1 MGANR
6 VAVQLLAAI
15 QRLVSPLRGS
25 SRVPSL
31 PRVALAQ
38 PRFTHGY
45 HRWAATQPLRLWSL
59 LLGVCCF
66 FGVWQSE
73 LGASEKLT
81 LKEARDLALRQHPRI
96 TAAEFKA
103 LAAKQAVLQARA
115 AMLPS
120 FSLNAVAVG
129 AADANTRYGAP
140 GGINNPA
147 IFERAAGGLN
157 ISQLLTDF
165 GRTDNLVGGAKDKA
179 RAEEAG
185 TDTARAQL
193 LLAVSAAYFGAQ
205 QAQAVLRVVD
215 QTVTNRQT
223 LLDQVSALAK
233 NQLKSDLD
241 VSFARVAL
249 EEARLLQLR
258 ARNDLEAAFTALGT
272 LLGEREQRRFTL
284 AEELSPARPPA
295 DAAPLVA
302 DALGRRPELERLR
315 AERDAAQ
322 KQARADRAAHYPT
335 LNALAGVGV
344 IPVHDSRMEDTYA
357 TAGVV
362 FNLPLF
368 TGGRDTARQKEAE
381 LKAKASEEGLKDEE
395 NNVIRDVRLALL
407 RAQHAHE
414 RLALTAKLL
423 DHARI
428 AHDLAAARYRLGAS
442 SITELNQA
450 QLNLTAAEIA
460 QATAQYDYLLL
471 REALAYQSGSL
482 NAR

>member
-1 MGANR
+1 
-6 VAVQLLAAI
+6 LD
-15 QRLVSPLRGS
+15 
-25 SRVPSL
+25 
-31 PRVALAQ
+31 
-38 PRFTHGY
+38 
-45 HRWAATQPLRLWSL
+45 
-59 LLGVCCF
+59 
-66 FGVWQSE
+66 

-103 LAAKQAVLQARA
+103 LAARQAVLQTRA
-115 AMLPS
+115 ALLPA

-129 AADANTRYGAP
+129 AADANTRYAAP

-147 IFERAAGGLN
+147 IFERATAGLN
-157 ISQLLTDF
+157 ISQLLADF
-165 GRTDNLVGGAKDKA
+165 GRTDNLLGSAKEKA

-193 LLAVSAAYFGAQ
+193 VLAVSAAYFGAQ
-205 QAQAVLRVVD
+205 QAQSVLRVVD

-258 ARNDLEAAFTALGT
+258 ARNDLDAAFTALGT
-272 LLGEREQRRFTL
+272 LLGERESPTYAL
-284 AEELSPARPPA
+284 VEEPVPAGPPA

-302 DALGRRPELERLR
+302 DALGRRPELDRLR

-335 LNALAGVGV
+335 LNVLAGVGV
-344 IPVHDSRMEDTYA
+344 TPVHDNRMEDTYA
-357 TAGVV
+357 TAGFVL
-362 FNLPLF
+362 NLPLF

-381 LKAKASEEGLKDEE
+381 LKARASEESLKDEE
-395 NNVIRDVRLALL
+395 HNVIRDVRLAVL

-423 DHARI
+423 DHARS
-428 AHDLAAARYRLGAS
+428 AHDLAVARYKLGAS

-460 QATAQYDYLLL
+460 QATARYEYLLQ
-471 REALAYQSGSL
+471 RAALEFQTGAKP
-482 NAR
+482 

>member
-1 MGANR
+1 VLGA
-6 VAVQLLAAI
+6 
-15 QRLVSPLRGS
+15 
-25 SRVPSL
+25 
-31 PRVALAQ
+31 
-38 PRFTHGY
+38 
-45 HRWAATQPLRLWSL
+45 W
-59 LLGVCCF
+59 CF
-66 FGVWQSE
+66 FGAWSLD

-103 LAAKQAVLQARA
+103 LAARQAVLQTRA
-115 AMLPS
+115 ALLPA

-129 AADANTRYGAP
+129 AADANTRYAAP

-147 IFERAAGGLN
+147 IFERATAGLN
-157 ISQLLTDF
+157 ISQLLADF
-165 GRTDNLVGGAKDKA
+165 GRTDNLLGSAKEKA

-193 LLAVSAAYFGAQ
+193 VLAVSAAYFGAQ
-205 QAQAVLRVVD
+205 QAQSVLRVVD

-258 ARNDLEAAFTALGT
+258 ARNDLDAAFTALGT
-272 LLGEREQRRFTL
+272 LLGERESPTYAL
-284 AEELSPARPPA
+284 VEEPVPAGPPA

-302 DALGRRPELERLR
+302 DALGRRPELDRLR

-335 LNALAGVGV
+335 LNVLAGVGV
-344 IPVHDSRMEDTYA
+344 TPVHDNRMEDTYA
-357 TAGVV
+357 TAGFVL
-362 FNLPLF
+362 NLPLF

-381 LKAKASEEGLKDEE
+381 LKARASEESLKDEE
-395 NNVIRDVRLALL
+395 HNVIRDVRLAVL

-423 DHARI
+423 DHARS
-428 AHDLAAARYRLGAS
+428 AHDLAVARYKLGAS

-460 QATAQYDYLLL
+460 QATARYEYLLQ
-471 REALAYQSGSL
+471 RAALEFQTGAKP
-482 NAR
+482 

>member
-1 MGANR
+1 M
-6 VAVQLLAAI
+6 
-15 QRLVSPLRGS
+15 
-25 SRVPSL
+25 
-31 PRVALAQ
+31 
-38 PRFTHGY
+38 
-45 HRWAATQPLRLWSL
+45 
-59 LLGVCCF
+59 LGVCCF
-66 FGVWQSE
+66 FGVWHSD

-103 LAAKQAVLQARA
+103 LAARQAVLQTRA
-115 AMLPS
+115 ALLPT
-120 FSLNAVAVG
+120 FNLNAVAVG

-157 ISQLLTDF
+157 VSQLLTDF
-165 GRTDNLVGGAKDKA
+165 GRTDNLLGGAKDKA

-193 LLAVSAAYFGAQ
+193 VLAVSAAYFGAQ
-205 QAQAVLRVVD
+205 QSQSVLRVVD
-215 QTVTNRQT
+215 QTVATRQT

-258 ARNDLEAAFTALGT
+258 ARNELAAAFTALGT
-272 LLGEREQRRFTL
+272 LLGEREPRTYAL
-284 AEELSPARPPA
+284 VEEPAPASPPD

-302 DALGRRPELERLR
+302 DALSRRPELERLR

-344 IPVHDSRMEDTYA
+344 IPVHDNRMEDTYA

-381 LKAKASEEGLKDEE
+381 LKARASEETVKDEE
-395 NNVIRDVRLALL
+395 HNVIRDVRLAVL

-423 DHARI
+423 EHSRI
-428 AHDLAAARYRLGAS
+428 AHDLAAARYKLGAS
-442 SITELNQA
+442 SITELSQA
-450 QLNLTAAEIA
+450 QLNFTAAEIA
-460 QATAQYDYLLL
+460 QAAAKYEYLLL
-471 REALAYQSGSL
+471 REALAYQAGSL
-482 NAR
+482 GGR

>member
-1 MGANR
+1 MLGA
-6 VAVQLLAAI
+6 
-15 QRLVSPLRGS
+15 
-25 SRVPSL
+25 
-31 PRVALAQ
+31 
-38 PRFTHGY
+38 
-45 HRWAATQPLRLWSL
+45 W
-59 LLGVCCF
+59 CF
-66 FGVWQSE
+66 FGAWSLD

-103 LAAKQAVLQARA
+103 LAARQAVLQTRA
-115 AMLPS
+115 ALLPA

-129 AADANTRYGAP
+129 AADANTRYAAP

-147 IFERAAGGLN
+147 IFERATAGLN
-157 ISQLLTDF
+157 ISQLLADF
-165 GRTDNLVGGAKDKA
+165 GRTDNLLGSAKEKA

-193 LLAVSAAYFGAQ
+193 VLAVSAAYFGAQ
-205 QAQAVLRVVD
+205 QAQSVLRVVD

-258 ARNDLEAAFTALGT
+258 ARNDLDAAFTALGT
-272 LLGEREQRRFTL
+272 LLGERESPTYAL
-284 AEELSPARPPA
+284 VEEPVPAGPPA

-302 DALGRRPELERLR
+302 DALGRRPELDRLR

-335 LNALAGVGV
+335 LNVLAGVGV
-344 IPVHDSRMEDTYA
+344 TPVHDNRMEDTYA
-357 TAGVV
+357 TAGFVL
-362 FNLPLF
+362 NLPLF

-381 LKAKASEEGLKDEE
+381 LKARASEESLKDEE
-395 NNVIRDVRLALL
+395 HNVIRDVRLAVL

-423 DHARI
+423 DHARS
-428 AHDLAAARYRLGAS
+428 AHDLAVARYKLGAS

-460 QATAQYDYLLL
+460 QATARYEYLLQ
-471 REALAYQSGSL
+471 RAALEFQTGAKP
-482 NAR
+482 

>member
-1 MGANR
+1 M
-6 VAVQLLAAI
+6 
-15 QRLVSPLRGS
+15 
-25 SRVPSL
+25 
-31 PRVALAQ
+31 
-38 PRFTHGY
+38 
-45 HRWAATQPLRLWSL
+45 
-59 LLGVCCF
+59 
-66 FGVWQSE
+66 
-73 LGASEKLT
+73 
-81 LKEARDLALRQHPRI
+81 KEARDLALRQHPRI

-103 LAAKQAVLQARA
+103 LAARQAVLQTRA
-115 AMLPS
+115 ALLPA

-129 AADANTRYGAP
+129 AADANTRYAAP

-147 IFERAAGGLN
+147 IFERATAGLN
-157 ISQLLTDF
+157 ISQLLADF
-165 GRTDNLVGGAKDKA
+165 GRTDNLLGSAKEKA

-193 LLAVSAAYFGAQ
+193 VLAVSAAYFGAQ
-205 QAQAVLRVVD
+205 QAQSVLRVVD

-258 ARNDLEAAFTALGT
+258 ARNDLDAAFTALGT
-272 LLGEREQRRFTL
+272 LLGERESPTYAL
-284 AEELSPARPPA
+284 VEEPVPAGPPA

-302 DALGRRPELERLR
+302 DALGRRPELDRLR

-335 LNALAGVGV
+335 LNVLAGVGV
-344 IPVHDSRMEDTYA
+344 TPVHDNRMEDTYA
-357 TAGVV
+357 TAGFVL
-362 FNLPLF
+362 NLPLF

-381 LKAKASEEGLKDEE
+381 LKARASEESLKDEE
-395 NNVIRDVRLALL
+395 HNVIRDVRLAVL

-423 DHARI
+423 DHARS
-428 AHDLAAARYRLGAS
+428 AHDLAVARYKLGAS

-460 QATAQYDYLLL
+460 QATARYEYLLQ
-471 REALAYQSGSL
+471 RAALEFQTGAKP
-482 NAR
+482 